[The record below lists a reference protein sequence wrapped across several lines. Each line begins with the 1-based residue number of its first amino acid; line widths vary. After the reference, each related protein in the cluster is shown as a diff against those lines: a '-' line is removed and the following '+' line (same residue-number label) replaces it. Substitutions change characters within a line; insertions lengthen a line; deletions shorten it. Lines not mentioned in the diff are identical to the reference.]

1 MRRIFP
7 LLLILLLLCG
17 CGGNRDRG
25 KRPQMCRAAAS
36 YADFMVVTSD
46 NPRGENPYAILK
58 DILAGMDGFDTP
70 FAVIE
75 NRRDATKFALE
86 QARAGDVVLLA
97 GKGHEDYQIIGDTV
111 YPYDEKKIVQELI
124 KGLKE

>member
-1 MRRIFP
+1 
-7 LLLILLLLCG
+7 
-17 CGGNRDRG
+17 
-25 KRPQMCRAAAS
+25 MCRAAAS

-86 QARAGDVVLLA
+86 QARAP
-97 GKGHEDYQIIGDTV
+97 KSKNH
-111 YPYDEKKIVQELI
+111 KKNWCLIDSYLIVRSQ
-124 KGLKE
+124 